1 VEWYW
6 QGKTEVPGQKA
17 VPLLQITTW
26 AGLGA
31 NPGLRGEAAETNR
44 LSQGDCDCTG
54 RDAVLAGYRRFR
66 EICCIYVNFKGFK
79 SREVQ
84 YTELLGCWIFYMLC
98 VFREE
103 EGLCRPDRLSN
114 ARVRIRGRLGVGS
127 GKEELLSFSGSA
139 DMLRP
144 PPLNLF
150 TCKWEL
156 GTRRNFRNVLFFSH
170 TKQFIFA
177 FDTTS
182 CITSYIYV
190 ATCFDKLRGHPQPTR
205 AHKPRITI
213 ANFI

>member
-1 VEWYW
+1 M
-6 QGKTEVPGQKA
+6 
-17 VPLLQITTW
+17 
-26 AGLGA
+26 
-31 NPGLRGEAAETNR
+31 
-44 LSQGDCDCTG
+44 
-54 RDAVLAGYRRFR
+54 LAGYRRFR

-139 DMLRP
+139 DISRP
-144 PPLNLF
+144 PTLNLF

-156 GTRRNFRNVLFFSH
+156 GIRCSFRNVPFFFFTQNSLFSPSTQLAVSH
-170 TKQFIFA
+170 HT
-177 FDTTS
+177 DTWLHVSTNYAVILSPLVRINPELLLQISFRIRTRPTS
-182 CITSYIYV
+182 RLAVC
-190 ATCFDKLRGHPQPTR
+190 
-205 AHKPRITI
+205 TI
-213 ANFI
+213 HVKF